1 MSDRRLVADI
11 PDTSETRAES
21 EQAGSPFPDFK
32 TAAHEVL
39 RLLQGAL
46 KLRLWMVTRA
56 VDGDQ
61 IVLEYED
68 DPRSGFAVQP
78 GLVLPWDGSLCAEMV
93 AGHGPA
99 VAPRAADV
107 PAYADAENRRHAPIE
122 AYVGVPLR
130 HPDGTLFGTLC
141 GFDSEPQP
149 ESLRDA
155 EPLVV
160 LQAGLLATLLALE
173 LDREH
178 QRRRAERA
186 EAQAARDDLTGLA
199 NRRAWGHIV
208 AAEEAR
214 SRRYGHPGS
223 VLIIDLN
230 GLKEVND
237 TRGHAAGDQL
247 LRDCARVLGACARG
261 SDFVARL
268 GGDEFGV
275 LAVETDRDGGEAQ
288 AVRIR
293 RALQREGID
302 AAIGVGVRDCQGSLD
317 TARQDADR
325 AMYADKQRRRNG
337 VEAPVSD

>member
-1 MSDRRLVADI
+1 MAEIS
-11 PDTSETRAES
+11 DTSRTSAPDEH
-21 EQAGSPFPDFK
+21 AGFPYPDFK

-39 RLLQGAL
+39 RLLQVAL

-61 IVLEYED
+61 VVLEYED
-68 DPRSGFAVQP
+68 APSSGYGVTPGAV
-78 GLVLPWDGSLCAEMV
+78 LSWDGSLCAAMV

-107 PAYADAENRRHAPIE
+107 PAYASADNRRHTPIG

-141 GFDSEPQP
+141 GFDPEPQP

-155 EPLVV
+155 EQLVV
-160 LQAGLLATLLALE
+160 LQAGLLSTLLALE
-173 LDREH
+173 LDRE
-178 QRRRAERA
+178 QLRRRAERA

-199 NRRAWGHIV
+199 NRRAWDHIV

-214 SRRYGHPGS
+214 STRYGHPGS
-223 VLIIDLN
+223 VLILDLN
-230 GLKEVND
+230 ELKSVND

-247 LRDCARVLGACARG
+247 LRACARVLVDSARG

-275 LAVETDRDGGEAQ
+275 LAVETDRAGGEAQ
-288 AVRIR
+288 ASRIR
-293 RALQREGID
+293 RALQEAGID
-302 AAIGVGVRDCQGSLD
+302 AAIGLGVRDTRGSLD
-317 TARQDADR
+317 AARQDADR
-325 AMYADKQRRRNG
+325 AMYEDKQRQRARAA
-337 VEAPVSD
+337 APDST